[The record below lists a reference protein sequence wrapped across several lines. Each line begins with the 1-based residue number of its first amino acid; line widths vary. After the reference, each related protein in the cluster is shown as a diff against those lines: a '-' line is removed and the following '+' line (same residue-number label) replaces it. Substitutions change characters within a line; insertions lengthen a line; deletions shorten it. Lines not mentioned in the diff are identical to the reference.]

1 MWALQRVLPC
11 LVVFKTYRV
20 VYSPFQVKV
29 GKHFFSCNSWFTM
42 YLNILCTMR
51 LKHWSVSISLCK
63 ITSKFCSTTVMSR
76 NTQIENML
84 NCNKIHYA
92 IFLIILL
99 SVKNETGFQPVW
111 LILQYLII
119 LEFLYELSYSYHAKT
134 RNMLLFNIDFV
145 F

>member
-1 MWALQRVLPC
+1 
-11 LVVFKTYRV
+11 
-20 VYSPFQVKV
+20 
-29 GKHFFSCNSWFTM
+29 
-42 YLNILCTMR
+42 
-51 LKHWSVSISLCK
+51 
-63 ITSKFCSTTVMSR
+63 MSR

-84 NCNKIHYA
+84 NCNKIHYG

-119 LEFLYELSYSYHAKT
+119 LEFLYELSYPYHAKT
-134 RNMLLFNIDFV
+134 GNMLLFNIDFV